1 MSEVAEP
8 SSPSVL
14 ESLRSHLDGQRVLI
28 VHDWLVA
35 WAGAE
40 RCVEQMMRVFP
51 SADLVVGVL
60 SSKMR
65 PHNALTRRAQETWLG
80 RVPGAREH
88 HRWFLPLE
96 ALAFATLD
104 TTGYRLVISSSHAFS
119 KAIRKGPETVHLC
132 YCHSPPRYLWDL
144 AQTYRADASLV
155 QRFALSLGTRP
166 LRAVDRWAARR
177 VDRFVCNSRFVAD
190 RIRRIYRRDAEVIY
204 PPVTAKPWSSE
215 VGRREAFLLSLGR
228 LVPYKRVDLAIAAAE
243 RLGVRLVVAGDGPDR
258 ARLER
263 LGGRWTEFVGEVSE
277 EEAGRLMSSC
287 AAFVFCGEEDFG
299 IAPVEA
305 NAHGVPVVGYGRG
318 GLLETM
324 REGDT
329 AEFFREQ
336 TVDAIAAAI
345 ERTLAR
351 RWDEVALK
359 QNASRFA
366 PSRFRQALSTEVV
379 RALEAHTSSGR

>member
-1 MSEVAEP
+1 
-8 SSPSVL
+8 
-14 ESLRSHLDGQRVLI
+14 
-28 VHDWLVA
+28 
-35 WAGAE
+35 
-40 RCVEQMMRVFP
+40 MRVFP

-277 EEAGRLMSSC
+277 EEAGRLLATC
-287 AAFVFCGEEDFG
+287 AAFIFCGEEDFG

-305 NAHGVPVVGYGRG
+305 NAAGTPVVGFARG
-318 GLLETM
+318 GLRETM
-324 REGDT
+324 VPGET
-329 AEFFREQ
+329 AEVFAEQ
-336 TVDAIAAAI
+336 EPERVVAAI
-345 ERTLAR
+345 R
-351 RWDEVALK
+351 
-359 QNASRFA
+359 
-366 PSRFRQALSTEVV
+366 
-379 RALEAHTSSGR
+379 RALERNWDRTAIRRNAERFEPVRFRDAFAGSVERALGARQGGAVREGVRPGKVE